1 MRRSVCM
8 SELTESAELRSPAT
22 PPQKPARPRAEVSS
36 AEASTAEAS
45 SPPVTVQNGPVPD
58 FELKVGDKKV
68 TAVGLWMGFSVFLT
82 AIAVQIPILGA
93 WLYSEATDDPPQTG
107 TRRGIDYI
115 IGFWAFASMS
125 MSGYRPRV
133 VGVENLP
140 EGACVYAP
148 NHASFLDIL
157 TLTGFV
163 PRPLKYVSKASIL
176 DIPFIGWPMQL
187 AEHIPLNQA
196 SRRSQLETFK
206 QSVSSLEAGNAIVAF
221 PEGSRSPDGVLQP
234 FKRGPFKMAMRAGV
248 PVVPVTISDLARWYP
263 KGTLLPIGVPTDVVV
278 TIHPPISMTGENMV
292 DESAAMAQ
300 TYDAVNSALP
310 LYQRG
315 PPHKE
320 LK

>member
-1 MRRSVCM
+1 
-8 SELTESAELRSPAT
+8 
-22 PPQKPARPRAEVSS
+22 
-36 AEASTAEAS
+36 
-45 SPPVTVQNGPVPD
+45 
-58 FELKVGDKKV
+58 
-68 TAVGLWMGFSVFLT
+68 MG
-82 AIAVQIPILGA
+82 GA

-176 DIPFIGWPMQL
+176 DIP
-187 AEHIPLNQA
+187 LNQA

-206 QSVSSLEAGNAIVAF
+206 QSVSSLEAGNSIVAF
-221 PEGSRSPDGVLQP
+221 PE
-234 FKRGPFKMAMRAGV
+234 
-248 PVVPVTISDLARWYP
+248 
-263 KGTLLPIGVPTDVVV
+263 
-278 TIHPPISMTGENMV
+278 
-292 DESAAMAQ
+292 
-300 TYDAVNSALP
+300 
-310 LYQRG
+310 
-315 PPHKE
+315 
-320 LK
+320 

>member
-1 MRRSVCM
+1 MP
-8 SELTESAELRSPAT
+8 EL
-22 PPQKPARPRAEVSS
+22 
-36 AEASTAEAS
+36 
-45 SPPVTVQNGPVPD
+45 
-58 FELKVGDKKV
+58 ELKVGDKKV
-68 TAVGLWMGFSVFLT
+68 TAVGLWMGFSVFFT

-206 QSVSSLEAGNAIVAF
+206 QSVSSLEAC
-221 PEGSRSPDGVLQP
+221 
-234 FKRGPFKMAMRAGV
+234 
-248 PVVPVTISDLARWYP
+248 
-263 KGTLLPIGVPTDVVV
+263 
-278 TIHPPISMTGENMV
+278 
-292 DESAAMAQ
+292 
-300 TYDAVNSALP
+300 
-310 LYQRG
+310 
-315 PPHKE
+315 
-320 LK
+320 

>member
-1 MRRSVCM
+1 MP
-8 SELTESAELRSPAT
+8 ELSLTLPGGKT
-22 PPQKPARPRAEVSS
+22 VS
-36 AEASTAEAS
+36 
-45 SPPVTVQNGPVPD
+45 
-58 FELKVGDKKV
+58 
-68 TAVGLWMGFSVFLT
+68 AVGLWMGFAVFFT
-82 AIAVQIPILGA
+82 AIAVQLPILGA
-93 WLYSEATDDPPQTG
+93 WLYSEAFDDPPQTG

-125 MSGYRPRV
+125 ISGYRPRV

-176 DIPFIGWPMQL
+176 KIPFIGWPMQL
-187 AEHIPLNQA
+187 AEHIPLNQE

-206 QSVSSLEAGNAIVAF
+206 RSVESLEAGNSIVAF
-221 PEGSRSPDGVLQP
+221 PEGSRSEDGVLQP

-278 TIHPPISMTGENMV
+278 TIHPPIEMQGLV
-292 DESAAMAQ
+292 DESAALAQ

-315 PPHKE
+315 ACYEE
-320 LK
+320 L

>member
-1 MRRSVCM
+1 
-8 SELTESAELRSPAT
+8 
-22 PPQKPARPRAEVSS
+22 
-36 AEASTAEAS
+36 
-45 SPPVTVQNGPVPD
+45 VPD

-206 QSVSSLEAGNAIVAF
+206 QSVSSLEAREPF
-221 PEGSRSPDGVLQP
+221 P
-234 FKRGPFKMAMRAGV
+234 
-248 PVVPVTISDLARWYP
+248 
-263 KGTLLPIGVPTDVVV
+263 
-278 TIHPPISMTGENMV
+278 
-292 DESAAMAQ
+292 
-300 TYDAVNSALP
+300 
-310 LYQRG
+310 
-315 PPHKE
+315 
-320 LK
+320 